1 VNGALGQVL
10 GNMALVL
17 TFLAGR
23 ITKSVFLGTLRDAEV
38 EILLENARYAVT
50 ETCLALTIFREE
62 LNVRV
67 AALFTALLFAKIF
80 HWLCA
85 SRVEFVSILHLR
97 VVVRALVTV
106 VQQQVEQ
113 QDDASHF
120 TYIRIFMLM
129 SSLVAVDVAMV
140 SVAAYVSFQAGQF
153 LPSVW
158 LLFGFEFLVSCH
170 SKIDMLSLNPLANL
184 HRLAKVLSITCVSI
198 FVRFLLHMVEQRF
211 QGAWESKV
219 GRLHPSFTFRKPSP
233 YHISL

>member
-1 VNGALGQVL
+1 MRAPGALGQVL

-85 SRVEFVSILHLR
+85 STVEFVSILHLR
-97 VVVRALVTV
+97 VVVRAMVTV

-170 SKIDMLSLNPLANL
+170 SK
-184 HRLAKVLSITCVSI
+184 SICC
-198 FVRFLLHMVEQRF
+198 R
-211 QGAWESKV
+211 
-219 GRLHPSFTFRKPSP
+219 
-233 YHISL
+233 